1 MRKNR
6 AAVMGVAANI
16 IVILV
21 TVPQL
26 RFAIWGC
33 LSSQPICIEC
43 GYHHVVHDYFE
54 SSGISRDTLWA
65 SPSEVVE
72 MYGEPNFIEVEV
84 VDSETVRDIYHYD
97 GFGIIFDFRNS
108 DTEPAEDCTAQG
120 FILLSPDIK
129 LRWDVHVGS
138 TREEIIHAYRKCP
151 SINYPEANGDKMGD
165 WVYDTGKPVVW
176 INILYFTYDE
186 NDRVTSIRYF
196 LIG

>member
-84 VDSETVRDIYHYD
+84 VDSETVREIYT
-97 GFGIIFDFRNS
+97 IMTVS
-108 DTEPAEDCTAQG
+108 
-120 FILLSPDIK
+120 
-129 LRWDVHVGS
+129 V
-138 TREEIIHAYRKCP
+138 
-151 SINYPEANGDKMGD
+151 
-165 WVYDTGKPVVW
+165 
-176 INILYFTYDE
+176 
-186 NDRVTSIRYF
+186 
-196 LIG
+196 